1 MPGSSV
7 HVFRK
12 DCFGATPKPTRETRA
27 LPGRQKHN
35 RRFRIQVSSN
45 SESRT
50 CMAEAASPSSHS
62 SFCEEV
68 FSRTAHAGTN
78 EADRTNILA
87 PGFWSGSR
95 RTHLLPAFTV
105 FLWRQPYRLHNQRA
119 AGDTPATTTIGPWEV
134 VSQLQQRNCSRFA
147 RDFLRRS
154 TFSSSQRT
162 APRSSGLRSALQDLF
177 NRLCPRLVLLSICS
191 SPAGL
196 VSSAP
201 ISRSPCRKN
210 FPMCVSQ

>member
-27 LPGRQKHN
+27 LPGKQKHN

-68 FSRTAHAGTN
+68 FSRPAHAGAN
-78 EADRTNILA
+78 EVDRTNILA
-87 PGFWSGSR
+87 PGFWSRHLPDTPSSR
-95 RTHLLPAFTV
+95 LHPRKFSGIGHGKSYPVTAAQLLP
-105 FLWRQPYRLHNQRA
+105 
-119 AGDTPATTTIGPWEV
+119 
-134 VSQLQQRNCSRFA
+134 
-147 RDFLRRS
+147 
-154 TFSSSQRT
+154 
-162 APRSSGLRSALQDLF
+162 
-177 NRLCPRLVLLSICS
+177 IC
-191 SPAGL
+191 
-196 VSSAP
+196 
-201 ISRSPCRKN
+201 
-210 FPMCVSQ
+210 

>member
-1 MPGSSV
+1 MPLSKTCMSWLGRPRMKTDVNWPAVPVCTTDNPGTSRSASLTRSICFCSRSSDVITLTLAGDCSSGISKRVAETTTGSDSAVFSWSV
-7 HVFRK
+7 DVDVTASCARSEH
-12 DCFGATPKPTRETRA
+12 AA
-27 LPGRQKHN
+27 LTKLNTTNHIG
-35 RRFRIQVSSN
+35 RFRIQVSSN

-105 FLWRQPYRLHNQRA
+105 FLWRQPDRLHKPRA
-119 AGDTPATTTIGPWEV
+119 ASDTA
-134 VSQLQQRNCSRFA
+134 
-147 RDFLRRS
+147 
-154 TFSSSQRT
+154 
-162 APRSSGLRSALQDLF
+162 
-177 NRLCPRLVLLSICS
+177 
-191 SPAGL
+191 
-196 VSSAP
+196 
-201 ISRSPCRKN
+201 
-210 FPMCVSQ
+210 

>member
-1 MPGSSV
+1 MV
-7 HVFRK
+7 H
-12 DCFGATPKPTRETRA
+12 D
-27 LPGRQKHN
+27 
-35 RRFRIQVSSN
+35 
-45 SESRT
+45 
-50 CMAEAASPSSHS
+50 SHS

-78 EADRTNILA
+78 EVDRANILA

-105 FLWRQPYRLHNQRA
+105 R
-119 AGDTPATTTIGPWEV
+119 DCETIGPLG
-134 VSQLQQRNCSRFA
+134 SCIQLQQRNCSRFT

-162 APRSSGLRSALQDLF
+162 ASRSSGLRSALQDLF
-177 NRLCPRLVLLSICS
+177 NRPCPRLVLLPICS

-201 ISRSPCRKN
+201 TSRLLCTKN
-210 FPMCVSQ
+210 FRTRVSQ

>member
-1 MPGSSV
+1 MPASAFHG
-7 HVFRK
+7 FRK
-12 DCFGATPKPTRETRA
+12 DCFGATPKPARETRA
-27 LPGRQKHN
+27 LPGQTRTNQTG
-35 RRFRIQVSSN
+35 RFRIQVSSN

-50 CMAEAASPSSHS
+50 CLAEAASPSSHS

-162 APRSSGLRSALQDLF
+162 ASRSSRLRFALQDLF
-177 NRLCPRLVLLSICS
+177 ITPATNCSLCLRLLL
-191 SPAGL
+191 L
-196 VSSAP
+196 P
-201 ISRSPCRKN
+201 IW
-210 FPMCVSQ
+210 

>member
-27 LPGRQKHN
+27 LPGKQKHN

-68 FSRTAHAGTN
+68 FSRPAPAGTN
-78 EADRTNILA
+78 EVDRTNILA
-87 PGFWSGSR
+87 PGFWSGTC
-95 RTHLLPAFTV
+95 RTHLHPAFTPES
-105 FLWRQPYRLHNQRA
+105 FRGLAMGSR
-119 AGDTPATTTIGPWEV
+119 I
-134 VSQLQQRNCSRFA
+134 QLQQRNCSRFA

-162 APRSSGLRSALQDLF
+162 ASRSSGLRSALQDLF
-177 NRLCPRLVLLSICS
+177 NRLCPRLVLLLICS
-191 SPAGL
+191 SRAEL

-201 ISRSPCRKN
+201 ISRSRCRKN
-210 FPMCVSQ
+210 